1 MTTHGQV
8 GDAPMTETL
17 DRDTIVR
24 ALDRLSQLLG
34 DRGITGE
41 VCLLGGTVMV
51 LAFKTRAR
59 TKDVDAIFHP
69 PNEIRDA
76 ARLVQAEM
84 NLPEGWLNDGA
95 KAFVSTRHETAE
107 GDLPQFPHLRL
118 TAPTAEYM
126 LAMKCMASRIPAG
139 PEDQGDVADIAV
151 LIRHLGL
158 GDADQALSIVARYYP
173 EEQIPV
179 RARYLIEDLFT
190 RMAEG

>member
-1 MTTHGQV
+1 
-8 GDAPMTETL
+8 MTETL

-24 ALDRLSQLLG
+24 ALGRLSQILG

-69 PNEIRDA
+69 PHEIRDA

>member
-1 MTTHGQV
+1 
-8 GDAPMTETL
+8 MTETL
-17 DRDTIVR
+17 DRDTILR
-24 ALDRLSQLLG
+24 ALDRLSQILG

-95 KAFVSTRHETAE
+95 KAFVSARHETAE

-126 LAMKCMASRIPAG
+126 LAMKCMASRIPAARRTRG
-139 PEDQGDVADIAV
+139 TSRTSPSDPAP
-151 LIRHLGL
+151 RL
-158 GDADQALSIVARYYP
+158 GDAIRPSIVARYYP

-190 RMAEG
+190 RMDES

>member
-1 MTTHGQV
+1 
-8 GDAPMTETL
+8 MTEAL

-24 ALDRLSQLLG
+24 ALDRLSQVLG

-41 VCLLGGTVMV
+41 LCLLGGTVMV
-51 LAFKTRAR
+51 LAFKVRAR

-69 PNEIRDA
+69 PQEIREA

-118 TAPTAEYM
+118 TAPTAEYL

-139 PEDQGDVADIAV
+139 PEDRGDIADIAI

-158 GDADQALSIVARYYP
+158 ANPDQVLSVVARYYP
-173 EEQIPV
+173 EERIPV
-179 RARYLIEDLFT
+179 RARYLVEDLFT
-190 RMAEG
+190 RMRAG

>member
-1 MTTHGQV
+1 
-8 GDAPMTETL
+8 MTETL

-24 ALDRLSQLLG
+24 ALDRLSHVLG

-69 PNEIRDA
+69 PHEIRDA

-84 NLPEGWLNDGA
+84 
-95 KAFVSTRHETAE
+95 
-107 GDLPQFPHLRL
+107 DL
-118 TAPTAEYM
+118 
-126 LAMKCMASRIPAG
+126 
-139 PEDQGDVADIAV
+139 

-173 EEQIPV
+173 EERIPV

-190 RMAEG
+190 RMAEGAADAETEEPLRRGRRVVARSPRFLESPR

>member
-1 MTTHGQV
+1 
-8 GDAPMTETL
+8 MTETL

-24 ALDRLSQLLG
+24 ALDRLSQVLG

-69 PNEIRDA
+69 PHEIRDA

-126 LAMKCMASRIPAG
+126 LAMKCIASRIPAG

-158 GDADQALSIVARYYP
+158 GDADQVLSIVARYYP

>member
-1 MTTHGQV
+1 MTTHGQA

-17 DRDTIVR
+17 DRVPIVR
-24 ALDRLSQLLG
+24 ALGRLSQILG

-59 TKDVDAIFHP
+59 TKDVEAIFHP

-95 KAFVSTRHETAE
+95 KAFVSARHETAE

-118 TAPTAEYM
+118 TAPTAAYM

-139 PEDQGDVADIAV
+139 PDDQGDVANIAV

-158 GDADQALSIVARYYP
+158 GDADQALSTVARYYP
-173 EEQIPV
+173 EEQIPA